1 MLNEQMRL
9 IRKFNG
15 FTQQQIADTLKIDRS
30 TYASYEIGRNRPDIA
45 VLQNFARIF
54 NVSVDYI
61 LHLDENTVYRLRDE
75 TNDYEKEMLKYSL
88 LSKLTPDEK
97 ALIAAYR
104 LCDPKTQKAILAKVN
119 CGVKTEK

>member
-104 LCDPKTQKAILAKVN
+104 LCDPKTQKAILTKVN